1 MPARSVRVKPW
12 RFKDK
17 RTALASDAS
26 NTVGIGT
33 STHFTPTA
41 TDGNYNM
48 KVPRNFERKEN
59 GNLSS
64 TAANLS
70 KARSADREQLFE
82 QLLGQTHRQAF
93 HIALRLTGNRTD
105 AEDLVQES
113 FVRAF
118 RFFYRYDESLPF
130 TSWLY
135 RIMMNAHIDEV
146 RRRGKIRSSS
156 LDEPH
161 PETGTTW
168 DVPDESGSPDRTVLN
183 ESMESEIQDGLMK
196 LTADFRMAVLLAD
209 LEGLSYEEIAQVMST
224 SIGTVRSRIH
234 RGRKQLR
241 NFLVK
246 TCPEKYADLQS

>member
-1 MPARSVRVKPW
+1 MNERRNLN
-12 RFKDK
+12 RKDK
-17 RTALASDAS
+17 
-26 NTVGIGT
+26 
-33 STHFTPTA
+33 
-41 TDGNYNM
+41 
-48 KVPRNFERKEN
+48 

-64 TAANLS
+64 ATANLAS
-70 KARSADREQLFE
+70 DRSGSREQLFE
-82 QLLGQTHRQAF
+82 QLLSQTHRQAF
-93 HIALRLTGNRTD
+93 HIALRLTGNRSD

-118 RFFYRYDESLPF
+118 RFFHRYDESLPF

-146 RRRGKIRSSS
+146 RRRGKLRASS

-161 PETGTTW
+161 PETGTSW
-168 DVPDESGSPDRTVLN
+168 DVPDDTGSPDRLMLN
-183 ESMESEIQDGLMK
+183 EAMEAEIQDGLMK
-196 LTADFRMAVLLAD
+196 MTADFRMAVLLAD

-241 NFLVK
+241 NFLIK
-246 TCPEKYADLQS
+246 SCPEKYAGLLPS

>member
-1 MPARSVRVKPW
+1 MRV
-12 RFKDK
+12 
-17 RTALASDAS
+17 
-26 NTVGIGT
+26 G
-33 STHFTPTA
+33 
-41 TDGNYNM
+41 
-48 KVPRNFERKEN
+48 RNFERKEN

-64 TAANLS
+64 TTANLA
-70 KARSADREQLFE
+70 KERSGSREQLFE
-82 QLLGQTHRQAF
+82 RLLSQTHRQAF
-93 HIALRLTGNRTD
+93 HIALRLTGNRSD

-118 RFFYRYDESLPF
+118 RFFHRYDESLPF

-146 RRRGKIRSSS
+146 RRRGKLRASS

-168 DVPDESGSPDRTVLN
+168 DVPDESGAPDRLMLN
-183 ESMESEIQDGLMK
+183 EAMESEVQDGLMNM
-196 LTADFRMAVLLAD
+196 TADFRMAVLLAD

-246 TCPEKYADLQS
+246 NCPEKYADLQP